1 MLKVAQDE
9 PRRRLL
15 RASRVRSLAI
25 AARTSAAVLTAST
38 AALAAPATAALAAP
52 ATAALAAPVTAVPP
66 SVTGFTAVT
75 SPNVPKSN
83 YNELD
88 AVAAVSPRD
97 AWAVGFAR
105 TTGLLFHVLV
115 EHWNGTA
122 WSIRAPAPLPAA
134 TDTRLH
140 ALAAL
145 ASTNV
150 WAVGSDASHSLIE
163 HWNGSSWSVVPS
175 PSAEPS
181 GSSLQG
187 ISAVSPSDIWA
198 VGTSGSGSGFST
210 LIEHWNG
217 TAWSVVPGAPLLA
230 TGFNFLTGVAAVS
243 ASDVWAVGRM
253 FRHPTPVIEHWDGT
267 GWAQVAQPVSGYDS
281 SLNAISAVN
290 ATDIWAVGEQN
301 LNQTVTEH
309 WDGTN
314 WTLVPSPSVTANNA
328 QDTLSGV
335 RALGTGDVWAVGS
348 TLQSFTTDQTLAEH
362 WNGTRWQIVP
372 TANPAPGSNAFSSV
386 AGSGIGQPLWAVGFG
401 TRSGQPQYSTLVETT
416 TG

>member
-1 MLKVAQDE
+1 M
-9 PRRRLL
+9 
-15 RASRVRSLAI
+15 
-25 AARTSAAVLTAST
+25 
-38 AALAAPATAALAAP
+38 
-52 ATAALAAPVTAVPP
+52 
-66 SVTGFTAVT
+66 T
-75 SPNVPKSN
+75 SPNVANSD

-88 AVAAVSPRD
+88 GVVAPTAKD

-105 TTGLLFHVLV
+105 TSGLLFHVLV

-122 WSIRAPAPLPAA
+122 WSIHASAPLPAS

-145 ASTNV
+145 SSSNV
-150 WAVGSDASHSLIE
+150 WAVGGRATPASSRSLIE
-163 HWNGSSWSVVPS
+163 HWNGTSWSIVPS
-175 PSAEPS
+175 PSGEPV
-181 GSSLQG
+181 GSELLG
-187 ISAVSPSDIWA
+187 ISAVSASDIWA
-198 VGTSGSGSGFST
+198 VGAGSGA

-217 TAWSVVPGAPLLA
+217 TAWSVVASPLLS
-230 TGFNFLTGVAAVS
+230 GFGRLTGVAAVS
-243 ASDVWAVGRM
+243 ASDVWAVGRDG
-253 FRHPTPVIEHWDGT
+253 RHPVPVIEHWNGSSWT
-267 GWAQVAQPVSGYDS
+267 LVSQPVGGYDS
-281 SLNAISAVN
+281 ALNSVSAVS

-309 WDGTN
+309 WNGTS

-362 WNGTRWQIVP
+362 WDGTKWQIVP
-372 TANPAPGSNAFSSV
+372 SADPAAGADSFSSV
-386 AGSGIGQPLWAVGFG
+386 AGSAAGQPLWAVGFG
-401 TRSGQPQYSTLVETT
+401 TSSGTPQFTTLVETT